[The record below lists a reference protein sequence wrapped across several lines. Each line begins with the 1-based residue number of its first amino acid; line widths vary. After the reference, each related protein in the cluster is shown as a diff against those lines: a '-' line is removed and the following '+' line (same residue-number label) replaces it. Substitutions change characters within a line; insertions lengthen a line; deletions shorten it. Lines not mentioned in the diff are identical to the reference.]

1 MGNFVDGLKSTL
13 NDERSVTENGAV
25 GFRTTGRS
33 LLDLNFAVASLRSA
47 SEKEIYDRFSK
58 AFFEDKLTA
67 MKWLFYARDV
77 RGGLGERRLFRA
89 CMTTLAKEFPDYVRP
104 VVKLIHEYGRWDDL
118 WCLLDTPLRDD
129 VVEIVGKQL
138 TSDIDGGRWGGNI
151 SLLAKWMPR
160 CKTSSSQTRRYGQ
173 ILRNGL
179 KMTERDYQ
187 HTLSWLSRHL
197 KVVEQQMSAQ
207 DWNGIDYQ
215 RVPSRANLQYNDAFL
230 RHDEDRRREFLAAVE
245 KGDAKI
251 NASVLFP
258 HDIVHRY
265 SGSWSGIDSNLEMLW
280 KNLPDMV
287 QGCGN
292 TIVVADGS
300 GSMMVTVG
308 KTGVS
313 ALEVANSLAI
323 YFAERSSGQFKDQYI
338 TFSERPQLVDLSNG
352 KNLLEKLR
360 IAKNHNE
367 VANTNVE
374 AVFDLI
380 LATAINKHTEQSELP
395 ANILIISDMEF
406 DSCATTNEECSNIS
420 YRRYSSRIAPTAT
433 LFDVMAKRYADAGYQ
448 LPRLVFWNVDS
459 RTGTIPVNENEL
471 GVALVSGFS
480 PHIAKMVMS
489 GKLDPYDCLLEAV
502 NAERYQPVDNVLR
515 PIIFPIER

>member
-1 MGNFVDGLKSTL
+1 MGNFVDGLKSTI
-13 NDERSVTENGAV
+13 NDDRSVTENGAV
-25 GFRTTGRS
+25 GFRTTGHA
-33 LLDLNFAVASLRSA
+33 LLDLNFSVTSLRDA
-47 SEKEIYDRFSK
+47 SEKDIYDRFTK

-89 CMTTLAKEFPDYVRP
+89 CMVPLAKEFPYYVRP
-104 VVKLIHEYGRWDDL
+104 VVNLIPEYGRWDDL

-129 VVEIVGKQL
+129 VIEIVGKQL
-138 TSDIDGGRWGGNI
+138 TSDIDGGRYGGNI

-160 CKTSSSQTRRYGQ
+160 CKTSSKQTRRYGQ

-187 HTLSWLSRHL
+187 HTLSWLSRRL

-207 DWNGIDYQ
+207 DWDGIDYQ

-230 RHDEDRRREFLAAVE
+230 RHDEDRRRTFLAAVE
-245 KGDAKI
+245 KGEAKI

-265 SGSWSGIDSNLEMLW
+265 SGLRNGVDSNLEMLW

-300 GSMMVTVG
+300 GSMMVTIG

-380 LATAINKHTEQSELP
+380 LATAINKHMEQSELP

-406 DSCATTNEECSNIS
+406 DSCAIKNSDPYDT
-420 YRRYSSRIAPTAT
+420 YGWGRIESTST
-433 LFDVMAKRYADAGYQ
+433 LFEEISKRYTDAGYRI
-448 LPRLVFWNVDS
+448 PRLVFWNVDS
-459 RTGTIPVNENEL
+459 RTSTIPVRENDL

-480 PHIAKMVMS
+480 PNIVKMVMS

-502 NAERYQPVDNVLR
+502 NAERYQPVDDVLR

>member
-1 MGNFVDGLKSTL
+1 MGNFVDGLKSTI
-13 NDERSVTENGAV
+13 NDDRSVTENGAV
-25 GFRTTGRS
+25 GFRTTGHA
-33 LLDLNFAVASLRSA
+33 LLDLNFSVASLRDA
-47 SEKEIYDRFSK
+47 SEKDIYDRFTK

-77 RGGLGERRLFRA
+77 RGGLGERRLFRV
-89 CMTTLAKEFPDYVRP
+89 CMTQLAKEFPDYVRP
-104 VVKLIHEYGRWDDL
+104 VVKLIPEYGRWDDL

-129 VVEIVGKQL
+129 VIGIVGKQL
-138 TSDIDGGRWGGNI
+138 TSDINGERFGDNI

-160 CKTSSSQTRRYGQ
+160 CKTSSRQARRYGQ

-207 DWNGIDYQ
+207 DWGGIDYQ
-215 RVPSRANLQYNDAFL
+215 RVPSRANLQYNDSFL
-230 RHDEDRRREFLAAVE
+230 RHDEDRRRVFLEAVE
-245 KGDAKI
+245 KGEAKI

-265 SGSWSGIDSNLEMLW
+265 SGLRNGVDSNLEMLW

-300 GSMMVTVG
+300 GSMGVTLG

-313 ALEVANSLAI
+313 ALEVANALAI

-338 TFSERPQLVDLSNG
+338 TFSERPQLVDLSHG

-380 LATAINKHTEQSELP
+380 LATAINKHMEQSELP

-406 DSCATTNEECSNIS
+406 DSCAIKNSDPYDT
-420 YRRYSSRIAPTAT
+420 YGWGRIESTST
-433 LFDVMAKRYADAGYQ
+433 LFEEISKRYTDAGYRI
-448 LPRLVFWNVDS
+448 PRLVFWNVDS
-459 RTGTIPVNENEL
+459 RTSTIPVRENDL
-471 GVALVSGFS
+471 GVALVSGF
-480 PHIAKMVMS
+480 PPNIVKMVMS
-489 GKLDPYDCLLEAV
+489 GKLDPYDCLLESV
-502 NAERYQPVDNVLR
+502 NAKRYQPVDNVLR